1 MYRKV
6 MCSLVFLAASV
17 AAPAFALT
25 ASQTVEREVI
35 VRNVDGSQ
43 TITREAADK
52 VTPGD
57 KVIYS
62 LNYYNDAAEPA
73 DNIVLVMPIPSEIN
87 YIDGSADTK
96 DAFSVYSVDGGK
108 VFADRD
114 DLRVLQADGNDRAAL
129 AEDITHI
136 RWTVKD
142 AVAPEASGT
151 LSFSGR
157 LQQVCPLLTS

>member
-6 MCSLVFLAASV
+6 ICSLALIVTTTAISAQ
-17 AAPAFALT
+17 ALT
-25 ASQTVEREVI
+25 ASQIVEREVI
-35 VRNVDGSQ
+35 VRNADGTE

-62 LNYYNDAAEPA
+62 LNYYNDEATPAE
-73 DNIVLVMPIPSEIN
+73 NIVLVMPIPTEVQ
-87 YIDGSADTK
+87 YLDGSADFDGTNTT
-96 DAFSVYSVDGGK
+96 YSVDGGK
-108 VFADRD
+108 SFAGRD
-114 DLRVLQADGNDRAAL
+114 DLRVAQADGNKRAAR

-136 RWTVKD
+136 RWVVGTTI
-142 AVAPEASGT
+142 APETGGT

-157 LQQVCPLLTS
+157 LQ

>member
-6 MCSLVFLAASV
+6 FCSLAVLATSFV
-17 AAPAFALT
+17 APAFALT

-73 DNIVLVMPIPSEIN
+73 ENIVLVMPIPGEID

-96 DAFSVYSVDGGK
+96 QAISTYSVDDGK
-108 VFADRD
+108 VFVKRD
-114 DLRVLQADGNDRAAL
+114 DLRVLQADGSERAAR

-136 RWTVKD
+136 RWTIKD
-142 AVAPEASGT
+142 AVAPKASGT

-157 LQQVCPLLTS
+157 LQ